1 MFAALGAPDGM
12 ESRILGEV
20 YQVATLLREQETQ
33 VLILALSQIGCR
45 SFHFSV
51 FAFLSRK
58 LYQIIIS
65 AVLLV

>member
-1 MFAALGAPDGM
+1 MFSASGDPDGM
-12 ESRILGEV
+12 ESGILGEV
-20 YQVATLLREQETQ
+20 YPVATLLREQEIQ

-58 LYQIIIS
+58 LYQISIS
-65 AVLLV
+65 AILFV